1 MTKIPSIKTCELGRG
16 EGYRRRGLFE
26 LIFEV
31 TVPTLNNSRGLWIT
45 TWKSPLSTVASS
57 PKVYLCQTVNGPES

>member
-1 MTKIPSIKTCELGRG
+1 MTKIPSIKACELR

-31 TVPTLNNSRGLWIT
+31 TIPMLNNTRGLWIT
-45 TWKSPLSTVASS
+45 AWKVL
-57 PKVYLCQTVNGPES
+57 